1 VTQLDEASSTSRFCN
16 SLALLVDFPCPSGF
30 LNLSFGQIVTKGLEN
45 LPESG
50 PVVLAPKQCIP
61 TDVILKKRSLISDQY
76 PASIDIRGTFFS
88 AST

>member
-1 VTQLDEASSTSRFCN
+1 MKHLPPAASVTPWLYW
-16 SLALLVDFPCPSGF
+16 SLVPVHRAF
-30 LNLSFGQIVTKGLEN
+30 LNLYFGQIVTKGLEN

-50 PVVLAPKQCIP
+50 PVVLAPKQCIQ
-61 TDVILKKRSLISDQY
+61 TDVILKKRSLISHQY

>member
-1 VTQLDEASSTSRFCN
+1 MKHLPPAASVTPWLYWSI
-16 SLALLVDFPCPSGF
+16 FPVHCAF
-30 LNLSFGQIVTKGLEN
+30 LKLYFGQIVTKGLEN

-50 PVVLAPKQCIP
+50 RVVLALFATIKN
-61 TDVILKKRSLISDQY
+61 VRMILKKRSLISHQY